1 MALSVG
7 PIQHYTASNSWFNL
21 SKYDKLGIQERN
33 AVDLKASNLWLIDSS
48 DLFLQSSY
56 SPRVAFINEGAGYQ
70 SPVKVS
76 ASGNTTGEA
85 TVFKNLSGYNSIL
98 SNSNGPLWRGDWVQL
113 SEIQGGTQLNF
124 SVIPNGNRAALST
137 DTRLNPTSPYNPN
150 GPVFWTAYAD
160 PKATKP
166 IILLGYEDI
175 AGSGS
180 DNDFNDGIL
189 ALDVGEANFKAIF
202 SSSNLGQNSKV
213 NLATAKPVPFDL
225 SPSMSLLL
233 LGLFIL
239 GTTRRFL
246 KASAATQISFEP

>member
-1 MALSVG
+1 MGLSVG
-7 PIQHYTASNSWFNL
+7 PIQSYTAGNSWFDL
-21 SKYDKLGIQERN
+21 SKYDKLGVQERV

-48 DLFLQSSY
+48 DLFLKSSY

-70 SPVKVS
+70 SPIRVS

-85 TVFKNLSGYNSIL
+85 TVFRNLSGYNSIL
-98 SNSNGPLWRGDWVQL
+98 PNSRGPLWRGDWVQL

-124 SVIPNGNRAALST
+124 SVIPNGNQRALST
-137 DTRLNPTSPYNPN
+137 DSRLNPTSPFNPN

-166 IILLGYEDI
+166 IILLGFEDI

-189 ALDVGEANFKAIF
+189 ALDVGTENFNAIF
-202 SSSNLGQNSKV
+202 QSSNLGQNSKV

-225 SPSMSLLL
+225 SPSFSLLVVAIA
-233 LGLFIL
+233 IL
-239 GTTRRFL
+239 GVTW
-246 KASAATQISFEP
+246 KKWQASQVTPIHFGN